1 MLQHDVITLESMIRT
16 QIQLSESQARRVR
29 AAARRE
35 GVSLAEVIRRCV
47 DQVLDAEEPDEDRMY
62 EAAMAL
68 AGRYEDREGATDL
81 ALHHDDHL
89 PNAFE

>member
-47 DQVLDAEEPDEDRMY
+47 DQVLDEEAPNQDRLY
-62 EAAMAL
+62 EAATAL
-68 AGRYEDREGATDL
+68 VGQYEDREGATDL